1 MLRVFLPKGEDGRG
15 AEGLRNGCPA
25 LLFLGL
31 SGGQRNSRGE
41 NRRKGQGAEE
51 RLHTGFRPSS
61 GCRFVFIRRGAD
73 TSLLLPRGGEK
84 NA

>member
-1 MLRVFLPKGEDGRG
+1 MSGVFLLKGKTAGLPKDQGTVAR
-15 AEGLRNGCPA
+15 LYYFWGCPA
-25 LLFLGL
+25 EDLP
-31 SGGQRNSRGE
+31 GE